1 MANPKME
8 IQFCQP
14 VEDNRGNPLPD
25 PDKAMNGTKL
35 TLGRACELALDS
47 PLQDDANEGLKKKLS
62 RGVLI
67 DQILQAEKI
76 AKPLTVKTE
85 DIAMIKERVGKVFTA
100 ASTVRRIC
108 KMLDEA
114 TE

>member
-1 MANPKME
+1 MANQKIG
-8 IQFCQP
+8 IQFCQL
-14 VEDNRGNPLPD
+14 VEDSRGNSLPD
-25 PDKAMNGTKL
+25 PDKSMNGTKL

-47 PLQDDANEGLKKKLS
+47 PLQEDANEGLKKKLS
-62 RGVLI
+62 RGLLI
-67 DQILQAEKI
+67 EQILQAEKG
-76 AKPLTVKTE
+76 AQPMVVKAE
-85 DIAMIKERVGKVFTA
+85 DIALMKERVAKVFTA